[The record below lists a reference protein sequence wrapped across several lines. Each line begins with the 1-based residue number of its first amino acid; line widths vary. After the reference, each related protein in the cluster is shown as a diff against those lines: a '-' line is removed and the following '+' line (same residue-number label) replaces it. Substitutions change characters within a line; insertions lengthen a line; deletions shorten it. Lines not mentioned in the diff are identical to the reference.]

1 MLASIGILELSSIA
15 AGYSVQDTV
24 VKAAM
29 VEILIARTICPG
41 KYIVVIGGKTEAVK
55 TALKAGEN
63 ASLGFLADKLLIPNV
78 DKRVIPALSGCS
90 ELPENY
96 NKALGIIE
104 TFSAS
109 SIIRAADSAIK
120 AANVDL
126 YKIHIAMAIGG
137 KGYLLLCGD
146 TGSVEAAVNAGVECI
161 REEGMLLNK
170 LVIFGVTKDLFK
182 EYI

>member
-1 MLASIGILELSSIA
+1 MFASIGILELSSIA
-15 AGYSVQDTV
+15 AGYNVQDTV
-24 VKAAM
+24 VKAAT
-29 VEILIARTICPG
+29 VKILIARTICPG

-55 TALKAGEN
+55 TAMKAGEN

-78 DKRVIPALSGCS
+78 DKRVIPALSGCV

-96 NKALGIIE
+96 HKALGIIE

-109 SIIRAADSAIK
+109 SIIRAADAAVKSANI
-120 AANVDL
+120 DL
-126 YKIHIAMAIGG
+126 YRVHIAMAIGG

-146 TGSVEAAVNAGVECI
+146 TGSVQAAVNAGIECI
-161 REEGMLLNK
+161 KDEGMLLNK
-170 LVIFGVTKDLFK
+170 QVIFGVSKDLFK